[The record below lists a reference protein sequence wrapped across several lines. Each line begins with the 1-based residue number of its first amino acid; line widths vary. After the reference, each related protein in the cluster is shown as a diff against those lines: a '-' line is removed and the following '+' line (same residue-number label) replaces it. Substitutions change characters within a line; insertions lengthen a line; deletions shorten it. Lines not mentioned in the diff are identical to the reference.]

1 MAAPGAAEESI
12 APQLD
17 QRAITR
23 CSSAVAG
30 RCSSRT
36 CRLVV
41 MGVRFAAKRAF
52 GPDGARS
59 VLAGGPERY
68 GLFAS
73 NVLNCAAASFAA
85 CSLICDGSNPI
96 SGRTCSMQS
105 SLAC

>member
-23 CSSAVAG
+23 CSTAVAG

-41 MGVRFAAKRAF
+41 MGVRFAAKRF
-52 GPDGARS
+52 RPRRS
-59 VLAGGPERY
+59 RIALAGGPERY

>member
-17 QRAITR
+17 QRAITH
-23 CSSAVAG
+23 CSTDVAG

-36 CRLVV
+36 PTGGQGGEVRGEARL
-41 MGVRFAAKRAF
+41 RPR
-52 GPDGARS
+52 RS
-59 VLAGGPERY
+59 QIVLAGGPERY